1 MAALARR
8 IAPMSTA
15 PRLTVQIPP
24 KEDARKEKDSDDV
37 AAKSLSPLEKTP
49 SRRAAKAAEKDSLR
63 ELAEARRRMETGED
77 QPVTV

>member
-1 MAALARR
+1 
-8 IAPMSTA
+8 MSAA

-37 AAKSLSPLEKTP
+37 AATSLSPLEK
-49 SRRAAKAAEKDSLR
+49 RRAAKAAEKDSLR